1 MPTWNVGQTLAA
13 AMPKFEKTF
22 KDQVFDETV
31 LLNFMKNNGG
41 IETKDGGASYIQVPL
56 MHAKGTSE
64 WFSGTDVLD
73 VAPVDT
79 LDAAQYYWRNLNASI
94 TITLEDELNNT
105 GKEQI
110 IDLLDAKIM
119 QAKLTIADNLNE
131 SIYTGTGN
139 EAKKRIVGLQTLVDT
154 GTVGGIAGGTYTDW
168 QSYEENTGGALT
180 IAQMKTAR
188 NTINQG
194 KGGSPVKIIV
204 TTQTLFEKYE
214 SLLTP
219 TYQMDPLVRSKEA
232 TRLGDVGFTALS
244 YAGIPVVFDEACPTG
259 EMYFLNPDNLKLFVH
274 SMANNKMTEANSPV
288 DQHVSVRHIV
298 MRCALGTNRRKSLG
312 KLTAKTA

>member
-1 MPTWNVGQTLAA
+1 MATWNVGQTLAA
-13 AMPKFEKTF
+13 AMPRFEKTF

-31 LLNFMKNNGG
+31 ILNYLKNNGG

-56 MHAKGTSE
+56 MHAVGTSE
-64 WFSGTDVLD
+64 WFAGTDSLNVT
-73 VAPVDT
+73 PVDT
-79 LDAAQYYWRNLNASI
+79 LDAAQYYWRNINASI
-94 TITLEDELNNT
+94 VITMEDELNNS

-110 IDLLDAKIM
+110 VSLLDAKIK
-119 QAKLTIADNLNE
+119 QAKLTISDALNE
-131 SIYTGTGN
+131 SIYTGTGS
-139 EAKKRIVGLQTLVDT
+139 ESRKRIVGLQTLVGT
-154 GTVGGIAGGTYTDW
+154 GTVAGIAGATYTDW
-168 QSYEENTGGALT
+168 QSYVESTSTALT

-188 NTINQG
+188 NTLNQG
-194 KGGSPVKIIV
+194 KGGSPVKFIV

-219 TYQMDPLVRSKEA
+219 TYQMDPLVRSKEVE
-232 TRLGDVGFTALS
+232 RLGDVGFTALS
-244 YAGIPVVFDEACPTG
+244 YAGIPVTFDVAVPSG
-259 EMYFLNPDNLKLFVH
+259 EMYFLNAENLKLYVH

-298 MRCALGTNRRKSLG
+298 MRCALGTDRRKSLG